1 MHNIRTLLTI
11 VIITQETRD
20 CGPEHFHSVHWG
32 PLAPSSRASL
42 QYTAPVR
49 SLCERNGTMGQTCVR
64 IVLREDL
71 VRCPASRYITRGTG
85 LIMPAWRNTKTRRNR
100 EKTRKI
106 SLLNEHFYHQLI
118 NIQNRCKT
126 SVKQQQKRSTCI

>member
-1 MHNIRTLLTI
+1 
-11 VIITQETRD
+11 
-20 CGPEHFHSVHWG
+20 
-32 PLAPSSRASL
+32 
-42 QYTAPVR
+42 
-49 SLCERNGTMGQTCVR
+49 
-64 IVLREDL
+64 
-71 VRCPASRYITRGTG
+71 
-85 LIMPAWRNTKTRRNR
+85 MPAWRNTKTRRNR